1 MAKYVAPGGNRNKN
15 VKPQKSTAT
24 MKPATGAA
32 AARSRRMVGAIA
44 AVTPVGRLAK
54 AVTTAAKVS
63 KAYKTANASKTA
75 TKASVKTDRQRR
87 VERIQSRAV
96 KRSEGSTTSP
106 RPPKARLDMKEKA
119 SAAKR
124 AKGPIE
130 QRGRKRN
137 ISSQRAEAYDQWFA
151 KVEKSYDQRSEQMVT
166 GLRGGPDWARAR
178 GPRGKNAR
186 TRERLLNV
194 GTGKSKK

>member
-15 VKPQKSTAT
+15 VKTYKSTAT
-24 MKPATGAA
+24 IKPQTGAA

-54 AVTTAAKVS
+54 AATTIAKVS
-63 KAYKTANASKTA
+63 KASKTANASKTVA
-75 TKASVKTDRQRR
+75 KRSAKTDRQRR
-87 VERIQSRAV
+87 VERIQSRTV
-96 KRSEGSTTSP
+96 KRSEGNATGF
-106 RPPKARLDMKEKA
+106 RPPKARWEMKEKA

-137 ISSQRAEAYDQWFA
+137 ISSQRAEAHDQWFA
-151 KVEKSYDQRSEQMVT
+151 KVEKSYDKSVEARAT
-166 GLRGGPDWARAR
+166 GLRGGQDITRAR

-186 TRERLLNV
+186 TRERLLNI